1 MAVQSIFDVCSYSI
15 GTVKNLYI
23 GARQLNGSVISFPI
37 EYITVTGTTDSVIR
51 VEAWDADANTALMG
65 GQTIEW
71 REVSNLGNN
80 LEFTEEYV
88 EGKQG
93 KTYVKNINFS
103 LPKVDFNTNAA
114 LKEFLFTAEGEF
126 AISNAVA
133 WVIDTNNQQWIV
145 GYDLPLVL
153 QDGMEIGISEEN
165 FYRLSFQSVSYSRTR
180 NYSVIESY

>member
-1 MAVQSIFDVCSYSI
+1 MAQSIFDVCSYSI

-23 GARQLNGSVISFPI
+23 GSRQLNGNVIDFPI

-71 REVSNLGNN
+71 NEVANLGNN

-88 EGKQG
+88 EGRQG
-93 KTYVKNINFS
+93 KTYVKNISFR
-103 LPKVDFNTNAA
+103 LPRVGFATNAK

-133 WVIDTNNQQWIV
+133 WIIDTNGQQWIV

-153 QDGMEIGISEEN
+153 QDGMEIGIADEN
-165 FYRLSFQSVSYSRTR
+165 YYSLSFRSVSYSRAR
-180 NYSVIESY
+180 NYSVIEAY

>member
-1 MAVQSIFDVCSYSI
+1 MATSILDVCSFSI

-23 GARQLNGSVISFPI
+23 GSRLLNGNTIDFPI

-51 VEAWDADANTALMG
+51 VEDWSDAGNYAFMG
-65 GQTIEW
+65 GQYIEW
-71 REVSNLGNN
+71 REITNIGDNIS
-80 LEFTEEYV
+80 FEEVYE

-93 KTYVKNINFS
+93 KTYIKNLNFT
-103 LPKVDFNTNAA
+103 LPRVSYTTNAS

-133 WVIDTNNQQWIV
+133 WIIDNNNQQWIV
-145 GYDLPLVL
+145 GYDLPLIL

-165 FYRLSFQSVSYSRTR
+165 FYRLSFRSVSYSRTR
-180 NYSVIESY
+180 NYEIITSY